1 MLRSNISENDLVLS
15 QRSAYLE
22 LTMTVSPCSVSYVQ
36 VAL

>member
-15 QRSAYLE
+15 QLSAYLA
-22 LTMTVSPCSVSYVQ
+22 LTMTVNPCSVSYAQ